1 MIPDAEGVQF
11 LQWCLPRLHL
21 RWPGFRKVRR
31 QVYKRIKRRLQ
42 ELGLPSLEA
51 YRVYL
56 EHQPGEWGTL
66 DTLCWI
72 PISRFYRDRSVFQH
86 VEHEILPQ
94 LAQLA
99 VARREGEIR
108 CWSAGCAGGEEPYT
122 LAIIWRQSLL
132 TRFPT
137 LRLRIFATDIDPQ
150 SIHRAERACYHASSM
165 KDLPTEWRT
174 QAFVTKGDELCLK
187 DEYRAAVTFIV
198 QDIRERAPE
207 GLFHLIL
214 CRNLVFTYFDETLQ
228 RKTMQRIS
236 DKLASEGALIIGN
249 LESLP
254 DGPWGIQP
262 WLTRLGVYRKTLE
275 TQRD

>member
-1 MIPDAEGVQF
+1 
-11 LQWCLPRLHL
+11 LHL
-21 RWPGFRKVRR
+21 RWPGFRKVRG

-42 ELGLPSLEA
+42 ELELPAVEA

-56 EHQPGEWGTL
+56 EQHPSEWETL

-94 LAQLA
+94 LAQLV
-99 VARREGEIR
+99 VARRESQIC

-122 LAIIWRQSLL
+122 LAIIWKHCLATQ
-132 TRFPT
+132 FAT
-137 LRLRIFATDIDPQ
+137 LRLRIVATDIDPQ
-150 SIHRAERACYHASSM
+150 AIHRAERGYYRASSM
-165 KDLPTEWRT
+165 KDLPTEWRN
-174 QAFVTKGDELCLK
+174 QAFVTIGDELCLK

-236 DKLASEGALIIGN
+236 DKLASGGALIIGN

-254 DGPWGIQP
+254 EGFWGVQP
-262 WLTRLGVYRKTLE
+262 WLARLKVYRKALE
-275 TQRD
+275 TKLD